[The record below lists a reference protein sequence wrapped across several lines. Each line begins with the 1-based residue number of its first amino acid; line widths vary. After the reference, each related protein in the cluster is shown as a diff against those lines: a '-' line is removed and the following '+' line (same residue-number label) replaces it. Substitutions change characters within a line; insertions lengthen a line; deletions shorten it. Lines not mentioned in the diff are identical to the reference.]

1 MNTRNRADIDGL
13 AFDFCLGS
21 AARIKAFGFAVIGIT
36 EYVRQIINTETAAD
50 ALILIDPRLLS
61 HVFCSFFGCADFVST
76 RLKGKR
82 PGEELTNT
90 IGHATGQS

>member
-50 ALILIDPRLLS
+50 ALILINPHFPD
-61 HVFCSFFGCADFVST
+61 HVYFSLILVMLFG
-76 RLKGKR
+76 L
-82 PGEELTNT
+82 
-90 IGHATGQS
+90 